1 MTGFLI
7 FIVVAVIISITGL
20 YNLGS
25 KARKLEQTDE
35 EFFQSQLILAKQ
47 ECFEISKQ
55 FARQLALERSK
66 YVRKDSDGN
75 LLDDEWMNKGVES
88 FFQTTV
94 CPKLVDV
101 QRECLIQF
109 SAYPEI
115 IDKVAS
121 SAQQELSD

>member
-1 MTGFLI
+1 MTGFVI
-7 FIVVAVIISITGL
+7 FLVLAVIISITGL

-25 KARKLEQTDE
+25 KARKLERSDE
-35 EFFQSQLILAKQ
+35 EFFHNQLILAKQ
-47 ECFEISKQ
+47 ECFQISKQ
-55 FARQLALERSK
+55 FARQLALERRK
-66 YVRKDSDGN
+66 YIREDSEGN
-75 LLDDEWMNKGVES
+75 LLDDDWMNKGVES

-115 IDKVAS
+115 IDQVAS
-121 SAQQELSD
+121 SAQHDIS